1 LTVWPFD
8 RLTVWPF
15 DRLTVW
21 SFDRLIVWSFD
32 GCGRVCGRVCGLF
45 WSFWFRLCMVWAI
58 GKICLVG
65 FAWVCELAGFL
76 VSCAPGP
83 CQASEKSGF
92 ARFVRCLWVSKFCP
106 FWCLSLCCW
115 FDGFN
120 FVPVLAT
127 CWWRLGGSVLVT
139 VWWRFGDVLVTSWRL
154 RFGDGLVT
162 FWWLQKL
169 SKKLASWNTYSRSV
183 GPAKSV

>member
-1 LTVWPFD
+1 MGFAC
-8 RLTVWPF
+8 F
-15 DRLTVW
+15 VW
-21 SFDRLIVWSFD
+21 SEARVFSSGG
-32 GCGRVCGRVCGLF
+32 GCVPGLTFMDAGGFVGGFVGCFGRFGFVCAWCGH
-45 WSFWFRLCMVWAI
+45 
-58 GKICLVG
+58 CLVG

-76 VSCAPGP
+76 VSCVPGP

-127 CWWRLGGSVLVT
+127 CW
-139 VWWRFGDVLVTSWRL
+139 
-154 RFGDGLVT
+154 
-162 FWWLQKL
+162 
-169 SKKLASWNTYSRSV
+169 
-183 GPAKSV
+183 